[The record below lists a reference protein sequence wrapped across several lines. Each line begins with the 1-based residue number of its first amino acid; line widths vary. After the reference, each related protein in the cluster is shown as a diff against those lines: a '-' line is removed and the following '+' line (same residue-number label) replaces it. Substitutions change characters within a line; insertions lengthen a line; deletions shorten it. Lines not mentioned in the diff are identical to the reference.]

1 MAGVRMPFRLTLLVA
16 GVAVL
21 VAAAAGFVAARRS
34 PDAAP
39 SPAPPPGAVASPDAV
54 ASPARKPRPRGG
66 RVLELKEAFRELDVI
81 RPSRQRVADDFTLP
95 RLDRTTFRLR
105 DHHGKVVLVNFWATW
120 CPPCLAEM
128 PAMERLWQQHRD
140 GDFMMVAISVDADP
154 AKVAP
159 FVAQHKLTFPI
170 VLDPTMQVAS
180 AYGVRA
186 LPSSFLVDRAGHLTG
201 LAIGPRP
208 WDNDASHSLVEG
220 LVR

>member
-1 MAGVRMPFRLTLLVA
+1 MPFRLPLLVL
-16 GVAVL
+16 GGAVL
-21 VAAAAGFVAARRS
+21 VAAAAGFLAASRS

-39 SPAPPPGAVASPDAV
+39 APSPAPGVGAVASPAK
-54 ASPARKPRPRGG
+54 KPRPRAG
-66 RVLELKEAFRELDVI
+66 RVLELKEAFQKLDVI
-81 RPSRQRVADDFTLP
+81 RPSRQKIADDFTLP
-95 RLDRTTFRLR
+95 RLDGTAFRLR

-140 GDFMMVAISVDADP
+140 GDFVMVAISVDADP
-154 AKVAP
+154 AKVAA
-159 FVAQHKLTFPI
+159 FVAEHKLTFPI
-170 VLDPTMQVAS
+170 VLDPKMQVAG

-186 LPSSFLVDRAGHLTG
+186 LPSSFLVDRVGNLAG

>member
-1 MAGVRMPFRLTLLVA
+1 MTGVRMPFRLTLLVV

-21 VAAAAGFVAARRS
+21 VAAAGFLAASRS
-34 PDAAP
+34 PDAASAP
-39 SPAPPPGAVASPDAV
+39 SPAPGAGAVASPAK
-54 ASPARKPRPRGG
+54 KPRPRAG
-66 RVLELKEAFRELDVI
+66 RVLELKEAFQELDVI
-81 RPSRQRVADDFTLP
+81 RPSRQKIADDFTLP
-95 RLDRTTFRLR
+95 RLDGTACRLR

-140 GDFMMVAISVDADP
+140 GDFVMVAISVDADP
-154 AKVAP
+154 AKVAA
-159 FVAQHKLTFPI
+159 FVAEHKLTFPI
-170 VLDPTMQVAS
+170 VLDPKMQVAG

-186 LPSSFLVDRAGHLTG
+186 LPSSFLVDRVGNLAG

>member
-1 MAGVRMPFRLTLLVA
+1 MKLSRPLVLGA
-16 GVAVL
+16 IAL
-21 VAAAAGFVAARRS
+21 AIAAAGATLAWRGLGQKERA
-34 PDAAP
+34 PDAAYTLLDG
-39 SPAPPPGAVASPDAV
+39 S
-54 ASPARKPRPRGG
+54 RG
-66 RVLELKEAFRELDVI
+66 
-81 RPSRQRVADDFTLP
+81 QVAD
-95 RLDRTTFRLR
+95 LR
-105 DHHGKVVLVNFWATW
+105 GKVVLVNFWATW

-140 GDFMMVAISVDADP
+140 GDFVMVAISVDADP